1 MEIKL
6 LDATQ
11 LNFVE
16 LNITG
21 DNDNYCKMDDE
32 SKFIDTNVFNLFTDC
47 FEDSNKLYE
56 YFEPTRYNTRKIVPL
71 LNELKKKYVLL
82 NDISNYNS
90 FVAQISKMFLGNDFL
105 DKLKLQDNNI
115 EDNWKDYQNKLLTTN
130 GAIIKLVEHCVEETQ
145 VLWVIGY

>member
-21 DNDNYCKMDDE
+21 DNDNYSKISDE
-32 SKFIDTNVFNLFTDC
+32 SKFLDTSVFNLFTDC
-47 FEDSNKLYE
+47 FENSNKLYD
-56 YFEPTRYNTRKIVPL
+56 YFEPTRYNTRKIIPL
-71 LNELKKKYVLL
+71 LNELKKKHDVL
-82 NDISNYNS
+82 NGINNYND
-90 FVAQISKMFLGNDFL
+90 FTEHINKMFLGNNFL
-105 DKLKLQDNNI
+105 DNLKLQDKHF
-115 EDNWKDYQNKLLTTN
+115 EEKWKNYHNQLLSLNKD
-130 GAIIKLVEHCVEETQ
+130 IINLVEHCIEETQ